1 MLQLTVQRWREACAG
16 IRNLLRE
23 LGAKAEKRE
32 DDELGR
38 HGGGDGADDVEG
50 EGGLWAG
57 RDIEFFRQLVQ
68 TVDREL
74 AAFCKK
80 GEERG
85 AGILA

>member
-38 HGGGDGADDVEG
+38 NGDGAEVDG
-50 EGGLWAG
+50 ERGLWAG

-68 TVDREL
+68 TIDREL

-85 AGILA
+85 GGISV